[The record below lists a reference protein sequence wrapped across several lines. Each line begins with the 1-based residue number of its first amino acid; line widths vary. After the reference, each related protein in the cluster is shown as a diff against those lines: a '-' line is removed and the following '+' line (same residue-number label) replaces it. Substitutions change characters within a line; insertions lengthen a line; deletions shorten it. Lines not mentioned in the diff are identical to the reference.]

1 MEHWD
6 DLKSGGLRI
15 VYDETVFPPGTD
27 SFLLSSLP
35 RLKPNLRVCDLGCAA
50 GFLGFLL
57 LQRQPRLRVTGVELQ
72 PSAVAL
78 ANKAIAENQ
87 VADRFTVLQ
96 EDLRNIRSHFAT
108 GSFDLVICNPPY

>member
-35 RLKPNLRVCDLGCAA
+35 KLNPNLRVCD
-50 GFLGFLL
+50 
-57 LQRQPRLRVTGVELQ
+57 
-72 PSAVAL
+72 
-78 ANKAIAENQ
+78 
-87 VADRFTVLQ
+87 
-96 EDLRNIRSHFAT
+96 
-108 GSFDLVICNPPY
+108 